1 MGFYAFISLIHSV
14 KKITRTIPK
23 EFFPIFD
30 ITGNIKK
37 RFLQNP
43 LPD

>member
-37 RFLQNP
+37 KIPSESLA
-43 LPD
+43 